1 MFFDQPMIL
10 QSKQADGRHWLTT
23 LDVPPLQIW
32 PVAPN
37 HCRVG
42 QFLARL
48 ISAKLASLKSG
59 VPEEMTLTRDDVTGL
74 KALARYAELKAGEA
88 EVRVR
93 LVMMNGPADAV
104 TELEEDEDSKF
115 VTPQPPLGWES
126 DYDTWIMTIGRNLG
140 VAVPTADCENEFE
153 RAMAGAAAEVQRR
166 LPSIRER
173 FVAGMQGLNLGLKVG
188 LTTRQGDKEYV
199 WVRPT
204 DWQDE
209 NALVC
214 VLESQPRAC
223 EGYKRGQTLNLA
235 MGELFDYA
243 IGSEAG
249 LIDPGLTQRIAEDYG
264 LVIG

>member
-1 MFFDQPMIL
+1 MFEQPMIL

-48 ISAKLASLKSG
+48 ISAKLANLKSG
-59 VPEEMTLTRDDVTGL
+59 VPEVITLNREDVAAYKT
-74 KALARYAELKAGEA
+74 LARYAELKAGGA
-88 EVRVR
+88 EVQVR
-93 LVMMNGPADAV
+93 LVMMNGPGDAV
-104 TELEEDEDSKF
+104 TDLEEGEESQF

-126 DYDTWIMTIGRNLG
+126 DYDTWIMTIGRSLG
-140 VAVPTADCENEFE
+140 VAVPTADRENEFE
-153 RAMAGAAAEVQRR
+153 RVLAGAAAEVQRR

-173 FVAGMQGLNLGLKVG
+173 FVAGMDGLNLGLKVG
-188 LTTRQGDKEYV
+188 LTTRQGAKEYV

-204 DWQDE
+204 NWQDE

-223 EGYKRGQTLNLA
+223 EGYKRGQTLSVA
-235 MGELFDYA
+235 MRELFDYA
-243 IGSEAG
+243 IGSETTG

-264 LVIG
+264 SVIG